1 MSAPGSTTTAHPH
14 GEVVIR
20 TIAMPADANANGD
33 IFGGWVMAQCDLADS
48 VIPARYTQGRMAGS
62 SLMYDIEAGYRQQD
76 RTVGFHIVS
85 AYHDRFPWQA
95 LLIAQLS
102 RLPYLPAYWLWIGLN
117 LACFAAVTRFWLL
130 PRDYV
135 LWGSVFFPVA
145 ASIIVGQDSLMTA
158 ACMAGALLLANRGR
172 DVAAGLL
179 LALCTTKPHLFLL
192 VPVALVAQRRWRLT
206 VSAIAGTLGLL
217 AISTAVAGLA
227 WPSQLMAIVKL
238 LGQDAGLGVPLRP
251 SVFQLGVSS
260 ATITVAAFLAIAL
273 CAAIWQART
282 LERGIAAA
290 MVGSI
295 LIAPHASV
303 YDLPLLLIAL
313 PALPLGRHS
322 QWVRIALLT
331 PLPYWGLLRGSPW
344 NAALPLL
351 LLAVVAASVW
361 QRNQP
366 TASAMPVAVEPPV
379 R

>member
-1 MSAPGSTTTAHPH
+1 
-14 GEVVIR
+14 
-20 TIAMPADANANGD
+20 MPE
-33 IFGGWVMAQCDLADS
+33 FGRFFAGHNDFL
-48 VIPARYTQGRMAGS
+48 PRYTQGRMVGTG
-62 SLMYDIEAGYRQQD
+62 LMYDIDAGYREQD
-76 RTVGFHIVS
+76 QTVGFHIAG

-102 RLPYLPAYWLWIGLN
+102 RLPYLPAYWLWIGIN
-117 LACFAAVTRFWLL
+117 LACFALVTRFWLL

-217 AISTAVAGLA
+217 AISTAVAGLDWA
-227 WPSQLMAIVKL
+227 SQWFAIVRL
-238 LGQDAGLGVPLRP
+238 LGQDSGLDVPLRP
-251 SVFQLGVSS
+251 SLFQLGVNGG
-260 ATITVAAFLAIAL
+260 TITAAALLAIAL
-273 CAAIWQART
+273 CVAIWQART
-282 LERGIAAA
+282 LERGIAVAIL
-290 MVGSI
+290 GSI
-295 LIAPHASV
+295 LIALHTSV

-313 PALPLGRHS
+313 PVLPLGRYS
-322 QWVRIALLT
+322 QWLRIALLT

-344 NAALPLL
+344 NTALPVL
-351 LLAVVAASVW
+351 LLAVVVASVW
-361 QRNQP
+361 RRDQP
-366 TASAMPVAVEPPV
+366 AASLIPVAVEAPV